1 MLNMN
6 NKIIAPA
13 LSLLVLGTLA
23 LSGCASSDNA
33 AETSSASASAST
45 SASNENSGLE
55 FTQTWVKAGQGEMTA
70 AFGEVTNHSDK
81 AIKLVS
87 AESSVSDMTQL
98 HTTEIDPKTGTS
110 SMKQVDSMT
119 IEPGETFKL
128 EPGGNHIML
137 MDMKCSIPAGHTVK
151 ITLKDDQ
158 GKSYEFEGQARDYS
172 GAKEEYAPGEEA
184 SASASA
190 SMDSQM
196 NMDHSMHGSSESASA
211 MPTCS

>member
-6 NKIIAPA
+6 NKIIVPA
-13 LSLLVLGTLA
+13 LSLFALGSLA
-23 LSGCASSDNA
+23 LSGCAPSDNA
-33 AETSSASASAST
+33 AETSSAAASVST
-45 SASNENSGLE
+45 SASNEKSDLE

-70 AFGEVTNHSDK
+70 AFGDVTNHSDK

-87 AESSVSDMTQL
+87 AESSVSEMTQL
-98 HTTEIDPKTGTS
+98 HTTEIDSKTGTTT
-110 SMKQVDSMT
+110 MKQVDSMT

-158 GKSYEFEGQARDYS
+158 GKSYVFEGQARDYS
-172 GAKEEYAPGEEA
+172 GAKEEYAPGEQA
-184 SASASA
+184 SSSA

-196 NMDHSMHGSSESASA
+196 NMGHSMHGSSESASA
-211 MPTCS
+211 MPACS